1 MAGELHASAQ
11 TQESIFSASYWR
23 QLCPELHVEDKSF
36 QAEVLARDGR
46 SVAAVSDC
54 REVRAR
60 ILEEGFAAL
69 SPAQL
74 SWTAPVGRLAQGVLQ
89 LEQHGWPATFIA
101 LYDEAWAMARDA
113 GAVMREATGNSL
125 CMDVV
130 GFLVRPSQ
138 TKGFSPH
145 RDRQPE
151 DWTPKGVPP
160 ETSATFK
167 ADGMAKYVT
176 LWAALTDAT
185 PENSCLH
192 FVPRSSDPG
201 YSAGDPDDGDPML
214 RIFQDKAAFQSI
226 RSAPVAAG
234 GCTFHTH
241 RTIHW
246 GSKGRRHGATEPRI
260 ALSFGFSTED
270 FEPPYFS
277 PKALPFPELRLRA
290 ALASAQV
297 LNYATLA
304 VGDREGWSALAGE
317 MAGCGTA
324 TLRLLHRV
332 FQSQVKR
339 FHPTYRKEIATK
351 FVSVSLNL
359 QPEGQAQDAPTKHA
373 NEEAAAPQ
381 DKGPRQPK
389 RQRAIAEVDSDDDDA
404 LMAMLEAE
412 ASTGEVL
419 FHDDF
424 DLLNAAEGGSAAAHA
439 TPKVTRKKK
448 ALGKKKSR
456 RLQLW
461 SYDVLGL
468 QKLRAAAKL

>member
-1 MAGELHASAQ
+1 MAAELHASAQ

-214 RIFQDKAAFQSI
+214 RIFQDKAAFQTI

-246 GSKGRRHGATEPRI
+246 GSKGRRTALQHG
-260 ALSFGFSTED
+260 G
-270 FEPPYFS
+270 
-277 PKALPFPELRLRA
+277 LRA
-290 ALASAQV
+290 AV
-297 LNYATLA
+297 LL
-304 VGDREGWSALAGE
+304 
-317 MAGCGTA
+317 
-324 TLRLLHRV
+324 
-332 FQSQVKR
+332 
-339 FHPTYRKEIATK
+339 P
-351 FVSVSLNL
+351 
-359 QPEGQAQDAPTKHA
+359 
-373 NEEAAAPQ
+373 
-381 DKGPRQPK
+381 
-389 RQRAIAEVDSDDDDA
+389 
-404 LMAMLEAE
+404 
-412 ASTGEVL
+412 
-419 FHDDF
+419 
-424 DLLNAAEGGSAAAHA
+424 
-439 TPKVTRKKK
+439 
-448 ALGKKKSR
+448 
-456 RLQLW
+456 
-461 SYDVLGL
+461 
-468 QKLRAAAKL
+468 